1 MSGDKKFRWMSVP
14 GLLILMV
21 GCSIIDGDD
30 DDDEPPPAPSRF
42 YVTAEALN
50 VREEPTASA
59 AIVARA
65 EQGTEFIPSHT
76 SGAWFGVP
84 MSDGSTGWLHSD
96 FVAPVPAR

>member
-1 MSGDKKFRWMSVP
+1 MSEGKKFRWLSMP

-21 GCSIIDGDD
+21 GCSIIAGD
-30 DDDEPPPAPSRF
+30 DDDEPPPVPSRF
-42 YVTAEALN
+42 YVSAEVLN
-50 VREEPTASA
+50 VRKEPAASA
-59 AIVARA
+59 AIVAKAGR
-65 EQGTEFIPSHT
+65 GTEFIPSHT